1 MKSPDQISLTGAY
14 ASNRYT
20 KLHNKSKFRGS
31 ILGEL
36 MDFATSVPDFR
47 RAGKGN
53 IRHCLVDIIMLMI
66 LGRGLVRGDPRSGE
80 YERSEPFDGT

>member
-1 MKSPDQISLTGAY
+1 
-14 ASNRYT
+14 
-20 KLHNKSKFRGS
+20 
-31 ILGEL
+31 

-53 IRHCLVDIIMLMI
+53 IRHCLADIIMLMI

-80 YERSEPFDGT
+80 DERSEPFDGT